1 MSRPERVL
9 GIDIGSSYG
18 KAVLVDREARVLAR
32 AVRPTGID
40 FAGTARALILDLA
53 GPEGVSGQGI
63 AVVAT
68 GYGRQQVPSAFRQ
81 VTEVTCQALA
91 AWHLFGRPLTLIDIG
106 GQDTKVIEVDP
117 GGRRRSF
124 HLNRKC
130 ASGTGA
136 FLEEMAGRL
145 GTDPAGMDRL
155 AEEGVEA
162 ATLSSFCTV
171 FAQSELLALAR
182 QGRSPGDIALGVF
195 DAVVKRVLEMARPTG
210 EVALTGGAARG
221 VLVHRMER
229 ALGRTVLVPDHPQFT
244 GALGAALLALR
255 EDPDVP
261 AGEEG
266 SP

>member
-1 MSRPERVL
+1 MTRRKPVL
-9 GIDIGSSYG
+9 GVDIGSSYG
-18 KAVLVDREARVLAR
+18 KAVLLDREGRVLAR

-40 FAGTARALILDLA
+40 FAGTARTLVQEVTD
-53 GPEGVSGQGI
+53 GGRVPPEAVE
-63 AVVAT
+63 VVAT
-68 GYGRQQVPSAFRQ
+68 GYGRQEVPGAMRQ

-91 AWHLFGRPLTLIDIG
+91 AWHLFRRPLTLIDIG

-145 GTDPAGMDRL
+145 GTDPTGMERL
-155 AEEGVEA
+155 AEEGLEA

-171 FAQSELLALAR
+171 FARSELLALAR

-195 DAVVKRVLEMARPTG
+195 DAVVRRVLEMARPQG

-221 VLVHRMER
+221 VLVRRMER
-229 ALGRTVLVPDHPQFT
+229 ALGRTVLVPEHPQFT
-244 GALGAALLALR
+244 GALGAALLGLPG
-255 EDPDVP
+255 DGDQP
-261 AGEEG
+261 EEEV

>member
-1 MSRPERVL
+1 VNGPDPVL

-18 KAVLVDREARVLAR
+18 KAVLVDHGGRVLAR
-32 AVRPTGID
+32 AVRPTGMD
-40 FAGTARALILDLA
+40 FAGTARMLVREVTESA
-53 GPEGVSGQGI
+53 GVPSAAV
-63 AVVAT
+63 VVAT
-68 GYGRQQVPSAFRQ
+68 GYGRQQVPDASRQ
-81 VTEVTCQALA
+81 VTEVTCQAMA
-91 AWHLFGRPLTLIDIG
+91 AWHLFQRPLTLIDIG
-106 GQDTKVIEVDP
+106 GQDTKVIEVDV

-145 GTDPAGMDRL
+145 GTDPAGLELL

-171 FAQSELLALAR
+171 FARSELLALAR

-195 DAVVKRVLEMARPTG
+195 DSVVRRVLEMARPAG

-221 VLVHRMER
+221 MLRRRMER
-229 ALGRTVLVPDHPQFT
+229 ALGRQVLVPDHPQFT
-244 GALGAALLALR
+244 GALGAALLALG
-255 EDPDVP
+255 EGGGVLP
-261 AGEEG
+261 ATEG